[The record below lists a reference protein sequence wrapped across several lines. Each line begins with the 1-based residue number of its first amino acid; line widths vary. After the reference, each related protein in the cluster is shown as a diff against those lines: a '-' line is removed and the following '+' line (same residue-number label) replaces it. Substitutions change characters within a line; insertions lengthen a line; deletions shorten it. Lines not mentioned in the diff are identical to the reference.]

1 MGFLN
6 QPKTVLVVLLLS
18 LGINFVVLGIALA
31 PVVHGKPDAPRPM
44 LEKVLKFAGKVP
56 PEMRQAV
63 RRHLREHR
71 DELRQAHD
79 SMRDNRAAIVQLV
92 QQPKLDENALRQ
104 KLTEQRETMNKVVGI
119 LQDGFIAV
127 LQDVPPEERV
137 RVTQAL
143 LKDFGATPPLPP
155 HEERAAPEPDD
166 RAAPVP
172 SPEPPKP

>member
-31 PVVHGKPDAPRPM
+31 PVVRGKPDAPRPI
-44 LEKVLKFAGKVP
+44 LEKVLKFSAKVP
-56 PEMRQAV
+56 PDIRQSV

-79 SMRDNRAAIVQLV
+79 AMRENRAAIVQLV
-92 QQPKLDENALRQ
+92 QQPKLDEEALRA
-104 KLTEQRETMNKVVGI
+104 KLAEQRAVMTKVVGI
-119 LQDGFIAV
+119 LQDGLVAV
-127 LQDVPPEERV
+127 LHDAPPEERV
-137 RVTQAL
+137 RVTQML

-155 HEERAAPEPDD
+155 
-166 RAAPVP
+166 
-172 SPEPPKP
+172 PEPPKP